1 MCPSLDARDW
11 SFFFLK
17 RQLSLENSC
26 VEAAFSKRKQLKTQ
40 QKCRDF
46 TFRRTGTGNLCVSSA
61 ESHHWTPPNLPNL
74 VHLRMLY
81 LYNTQAERLFL
92 QAITDVRST
101 IHLLLAA
108 LSHLA
113 RTSLFFSFLL
123 FYGDSLHFGTE
134 GPDNLCHV
142 NYAPSSFDFGHV
154 SFTALVETDVF

>member
-1 MCPSLDARDW
+1 MCPSLDARGW

-17 RQLSLENSC
+17 RQLSLENSY

-61 ESHHWTPPNLPNL
+61 ESHHWTPPYPLPPPQSLPNL

-113 RTSLFFSFLL
+113 RTSLFFFLAFL
-123 FYGDSLHFGTE
+123 WGQFAFWHRGSRQFMSRQ
-134 GPDNLCHV
+134 LC
-142 NYAPSSFDFGHV
+142 AK
-154 SFTALVETDVF
+154 

>member
-1 MCPSLDARDW
+1 MCPSLDARGW

-26 VEAAFSKRKQLKTQ
+26 VEAAFSKRKQLKTTEMS
-40 QKCRDF
+40 RF
-46 TFRRTGTGNLCVSSA
+46 HFSTNGNRELMCFLSRKSPLD
-61 ESHHWTPPNLPNL
+61 TPAPPAPSLPNL

-113 RTSLFFSFLL
+113 RTSLFFFLSC
-123 FYGDSLHFGTE
+123 FFMGTVCI
-134 GPDNLCHV
+134 LAQRV
-142 NYAPSSFDFGHV
+142 QTIYVTSTMRQVV
-154 SFTALVETDVF
+154 STLDT